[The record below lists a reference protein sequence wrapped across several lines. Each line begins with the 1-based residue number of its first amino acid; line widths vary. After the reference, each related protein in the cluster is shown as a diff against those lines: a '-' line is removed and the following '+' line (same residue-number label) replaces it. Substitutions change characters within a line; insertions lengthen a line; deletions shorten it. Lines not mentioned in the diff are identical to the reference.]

1 MAGLVQELRSSGW
14 TGRIYG
20 LCPVGVEATLP
31 DTCLPLHTD
40 GIFSTQAMLD
50 MARLCEAEYCLFYH
64 KALPLELG
72 FHALDRLLRVAD
84 DTRADLLYADH
95 YAIQDGARHAHPLID
110 YQKGSLRDDFDFG
123 PLVLI
128 RTEGLKAYARQEN
141 LPDYR
146 FAGWYDLRLYLS
158 RHGKLFHL
166 DEPLYTK
173 TETDT
178 RKSGEKNFDYVD
190 PKNRT
195 VQIEMEKACTE
206 HLEANRA
213 YLAPDEFDEVDS
225 VPKISLRGR
234 SSFRYATGS
243 ALSKMPSAACCP
255 KKQISISTLSWRTII
270 PQTERRKPSHVM
282 PPVTL
287 ARPPYPRRG
296 DLGIGGCW
304 NLAVHHPRCGRFV
317 VQLDS
322 DDLYSSP
329 QTLQR
334 IIQTFYHEKAAMV
347 IGAYRMTDFSLQTLP
362 PGLIDHK
369 EWTPENGRNN
379 ALRINGL
386 GARALSSPDS

>member
-128 RTEGLKAYARQEN
+128 RTEGLKAYAGQEN

-206 HLEANRA
+206 HL
-213 YLAPDEFDEVDS
+213 
-225 VPKISLRGR
+225 
-234 SSFRYATGS
+234 
-243 ALSKMPSAACCP
+243 
-255 KKQISISTLSWRTII
+255 KQI
-270 PQTERRKPSHVM
+270 
-282 PPVTL
+282 
-287 ARPPYPRRG
+287 
-296 DLGIGGCW
+296 
-304 NLAVHHPRCGRFV
+304 
-317 VQLDS
+317 
-322 DDLYSSP
+322 
-329 QTLQR
+329 
-334 IIQTFYHEKAAMV
+334 
-347 IGAYRMTDFSLQTLP
+347 GA
-362 PGLIDHK
+362 
-369 EWTPENGRNN
+369 
-379 ALRINGL
+379 
-386 GARALSSPDS
+386 